1 MSLKGKAA
9 KIDLNL
15 APREPVPDLRM
26 PSEVPA
32 VAAPLES
39 GPARR
44 KSGVSSI
51 SQSIGTMHRMADL
64 EEEVAVLRAGQ
75 QVLKLDPKLVRQSRW
90 RNRSDGSFTGTPFAD
105 LKAEIAEAGEN
116 VVAIKV
122 RRLASPAADGSL
134 YEIIYGRRRLR
145 ACLELGLPVAAIVVN
160 MTDEQAFIE
169 AERENR
175 HRADLTPWEQGVFY
189 ADALR
194 EGLFASQRQMA
205 QKLGVTQPLV
215 SAAVRLAS
223 LPEYVVDAFASPLDL
238 QYRWGADLAA
248 ALEKDP
254 ARVQKEALEI
264 ASTMPRP
271 SAKAIVERLT
281 RSASKLVPENAN
293 VHQFKV
299 AGKTAGTLTVDA
311 SGAITLRLR
320 AGVGKTNLADEL
332 RKLVSKNLE

>member
-1 MSLKGKAA
+1 
-9 KIDLNL
+9 
-15 APREPVPDLRM
+15 
-26 PSEVPA
+26 
-32 VAAPLES
+32 
-39 GPARR
+39 
-44 KSGVSSI
+44 
-51 SQSIGTMHRMADL
+51 
-64 EEEVAVLRAGQ
+64 LRAGQ
-75 QVLKLDPKLVRQSRW
+75 QVVKLDPKLVRQSRW
-90 RNRSDGSFTGTPFAD
+90 RNRLEGSFTGTPFSE

-116 VVAIKV
+116 VVPIKV
-122 RRLASPAADGSL
+122 RRIGGSGDAPV
-134 YEIIYGRRRLR
+134 YEVIYGRRRLR
-145 ACLELGLPVAAIVVN
+145 ACLELGLLVSAIVVEMN
-160 MTDEQAFIE
+160 DEQAFVE

-254 ARVQKEALEI
+254 ARVQKEAMEV
-264 ASTMPRP
+264 ASTVPRP

-281 RSASKLVPENAN
+281 RSTAKVVPENAN

-299 AGKTAGTLTVDA
+299 AGRTAGTLTVDA
-311 SGAITLRLR
+311 SGAITLKLR

>member
-1 MSLKGKAA
+1 MSLKGKAS

-15 APREPVPDLRM
+15 TADEPVPDLRI
-26 PSEVPA
+26 PSEIPVPTPIENT
-32 VAAPLES
+32 AP
-39 GPARR
+39 RR

-64 EEEVAVLRAGQ
+64 EEEVAALRAGQ
-75 QVLKLDPKLVRQSRW
+75 QVVTLEPKLVRQSRW
-90 RNRSDGSFTGTPFAD
+90 RNRSDGSFTGASFNE
-105 LKAEIAEAGEN
+105 LKAEIQESGGN
-116 VVAIKV
+116 VVPIKV
-122 RRLASPAADGSL
+122 RRLSSPAADGAV

-145 ACLELGLPVAAIVVN
+145 ACLELGLLVSAIIVEA
-160 MTDEQAFIE
+160 TDEQAFME

-175 HRADLTPWEQGVFY
+175 NREDLTPWEQGVFY

-194 EGLFASQRQMA
+194 EGLFSSQRQMA

-223 LPEYVVDAFASPLDL
+223 LPEYVVDAFASPQDL
-238 QYRWGADLAA
+238 QYRWGAELSA
-248 ALEKDP
+248 ALEKDS
-254 ARVQKEALEI
+254 AHVQKEALEI
-264 ASTMPRP
+264 ASTVPRP

-281 RSASKLVPENAN
+281 RTASKLVPENAN

>member
-1 MSLKGKAA
+1 MSLKGKAS

-15 APREPVPDLRM
+15 APEEQVPDLPM
-26 PSEVPA
+26 PSEVVA
-32 VAAPLES
+32 VAPVESAP
-39 GPARR
+39 PRR

-64 EEEVAVLRAGQ
+64 EEELASLRAGQ
-75 QVLKLDPKLVRQSRW
+75 QVVKLDPKLVRQSRW
-90 RNRSDGSFTGTPFAD
+90 RNRSEGSFTGTPFGE

-116 VVAIKV
+116 VVPIKV
-122 RRLASPAADGSL
+122 RRITGSADVPV
-134 YEIIYGRRRLR
+134 YEVIYGRRRLR
-145 ACLELGLPVAAIVVN
+145 ACVELGLLVSAIVVEMN
-160 MTDEQAFIE
+160 DEQAFVE

-205 QKLGVTQPLV
+205 QKLGITQPLV

-238 QYRWGADLAA
+238 QYRWGTDLAA

-254 ARVQKEALEI
+254 ARVQKEAMEI
-264 ASTMPRP
+264 ASTVPRP

-281 RSASKLVPENAN
+281 RSAAKAAPENAN

-299 AGKTAGTLTVDA
+299 AGRTAGTLTVDA
-311 SGAITLRLR
+311 SGAITLKLR

>member
-1 MSLKGKAA
+1 MSLKGKAS

-15 APREPVPDLRM
+15 ASDEPVPDLRM
-26 PSEVPA
+26 SSEAPPEPLVEV
-32 VAAPLES
+32 VAP
-39 GPARR
+39 RR

-64 EEEVAVLRAGQ
+64 EEEVAKLRAGELL
-75 QVLKLDPKLVRQSRW
+75 VKLDPKSIRQSRW
-90 RNRSDGSFTGTPFAD
+90 RNRSDGSFTGVAFSE
-105 LKAEIAEAGEN
+105 LKAEIAEAGGN
-116 VVAIKV
+116 VVPIKV
-122 RRLASPAADGSL
+122 RRLAGAASDSAA
-134 YEIIYGRRRLR
+134 YEIVYGRRRNR
-145 ACLELGLPVAAIVVN
+145 ACLELGLPVSAVVVEMN
-160 MTDEQAFIE
+160 DEQAFIE

-194 EGLFASQRQMA
+194 EGLFSSQRQMA
-205 QKLGVTQPLV
+205 QRLGVTQPLV

-248 ALEKDP
+248 ACDKDP
-254 ARVQKEALEI
+254 ARVQKEALAI
-264 ASTMPRP
+264 AATVPRP
-271 SAKAIVERLT
+271 SAKSIVARLT
-281 RSASKLVPENAN
+281 HSVAMLAPENTN

-332 RKLVSKNLE
+332 RRLVSKNLE

>member
-1 MSLKGKAA
+1 MSLKGKAS

-15 APREPVPDLRM
+15 AAEEPVPDLRM
-26 PSEVPA
+26 PSEVVPA
-32 VAAPLES
+32 PPVENVAP
-39 GPARR
+39 RR
-44 KSGVSSI
+44 RSGVSSI
-51 SQSIGTMHRMADL
+51 SQSIGSMHRMADL
-64 EEEVAVLRAGQ
+64 EEEVAKLRAGE
-75 QVLKLDPKLVRQSRW
+75 VLLKLDPHAVRQSRW
-90 RNRSDGSFTGTPFAD
+90 RNRSEGSFTSIPFSE
-105 LKAEIAEAGEN
+105 LKAEIAEAGGN
-116 VVAIKV
+116 VVPIKV
-122 RRLASPAADGSL
+122 RRLVASAADSAV
-134 YEIIYGRRRLR
+134 YEIVFGRRRLR
-145 ACLELGLPVAAIVVN
+145 ACLELGLPVTAAVVD

-205 QKLGVTQPLV
+205 QRLGVTQPLV

-254 ARVQKEALEI
+254 ARVQKEALAI
-264 ASTMPRP
+264 AATVPRP
-271 SAKAIVERLT
+271 SAKAIVDRLT
-281 RSASKLVPENAN
+281 RSTSKLAPENAN